1 MASSQE
7 LYRQKLVTAEEAVRI
22 IKSGDHIVFPVGAGE
37 PQLLPEALVRRKDE
51 LEGVTINQILPI
63 RKATYMQPEL
73 SRHIRHNAWF
83 ASGAT
88 RQGVNEGW
96 MDFAPNYFHEVPRL
110 IEQNLFPVDV
120 VMATVSPMDQHG
132 FFSFSC
138 GIDYATTAA
147 RKARTVILEVN
158 PNAPRTLGN
167 TFYHI
172 SDVTYVVENNAPMPE
187 LTIPPITKTEEAIG
201 GYVAELIEDGSTV
214 QIGFGGIP
222 NAVTQFLFKKKDL
235 GIHTEMVTDGMVD
248 LVASGAVNNKKKT
261 LHPGKIIGTF
271 ALGTKRLY
279 EFLNDNPLIEMHP
292 VSYTNDP
299 YVIGQNHKMV
309 AINAAIEVDLL
320 GQCASESIGTKQWSG
335 TGGQADFGRGVNIS
349 PGGKGFIT
357 LPSTAKNGAISR
369 IVPVLNQGAAVTT
382 SKNTVDHVVTEFG
395 VAKLRGKTARQ
406 RAQALIAIAHP
417 DYRGELTA
425 AARKM
430 NLI

>member
-1 MASSQE
+1 MVNAQE
-7 LYRQKLVTAEEAVRI
+7 LYRQKLVTAEEAVKT
-22 IKSGDHIVFPVGAGE
+22 IKSGDHLVFPVGAGE
-37 PQLLPEALVRRKDE
+37 PQLLPEALVQRKDQ
-51 LEGVTINQILPI
+51 LEDVIISQILSI
-63 RKATYMQPEL
+63 RKATYMQPEYT
-73 SRHIRHNAWF
+73 RHIRHNSWF

-120 VMATVSPMDQHG
+120 LMATVSSMDNHG

-138 GIDYATTAA
+138 GVDYTTTAA
-147 RKARTVILEVN
+147 KKAKTIILEVN
-158 PNAPRTLGN
+158 PNAPRTMGN
-167 TFYHI
+167 CFIHI
-172 SDVTYVVENNAPMPE
+172 SDVTYVVENDAPMPE
-187 LTIPPITKTEEAIG
+187 MKILPITPTEEAIG
-201 GYVAELIEDGSTV
+201 GYVAELIENGSTI

-222 NAVTQFLFKKKDL
+222 NAVTQFLLKKHDL
-235 GIHTEMVTDGMVD
+235 GIHTEMITDGMVD
-248 LVASGAVNNKKKT
+248 LLDSGAVNNKKKA

-279 EFLNDNPLIEMHP
+279 QFLHDNPIIEMHP

-299 YVIGQNHKMV
+299 YVIGQNNKMV
-309 AINAAIEVDLL
+309 AVNAAIEVDLL
-320 GQCASESIGTKQWSG
+320 GQCASETIGTMKWSG

-357 LPSTAKNGAISR
+357 LPSTAKNGTISR

-406 RAQALIAIAHP
+406 RAHALIAIAHP
-417 DYRGELTA
+417 DYRGELTEA
-425 AARKM
+425 AKKISI
-430 NLI
+430 L